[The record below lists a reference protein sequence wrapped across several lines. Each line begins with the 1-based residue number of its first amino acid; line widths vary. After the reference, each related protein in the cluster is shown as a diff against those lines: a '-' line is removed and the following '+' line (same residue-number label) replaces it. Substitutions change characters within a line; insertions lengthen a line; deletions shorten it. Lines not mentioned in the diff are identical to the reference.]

1 MVAVASCRRLLLGVS
16 TVTPSLSRE
25 GSESTVDPDDINSDA
40 NPAQFCSAASEPDR
54 LNEYLAHAQ
63 DILLR
68 IDDENVPPMTRLT
81 LLREAADETGDNFVA
96 RMLYIDLIATA
107 SDDLPPEHVDG
118 ELNAQ
123 GSERLQGVI
132 EQGEQLVANLPL
144 QQALSVLNSVHRAAK
159 VSLIAS
165 VLYLHMLLS
174 SKEGNG
180 DDAHM
185 VLRHQMTRQLSEC
198 RVRLHQL
205 VASLRSLVSRRARG
219 GVGAEPRRCCALPEV
234 SALGRPFSSV
244 SVPRNLRRT
253 NFFESRNRYSIPI
266 SLDLS
271 TIQARPKS
279 ISESHFQAQ
288 NRQDIWSHDV
298 PGWLNEISMLYRFHA
313 PRCLAGFG
321 LGSAIQ
327 RPFIQMHIM

>member
-1 MVAVASCRRLLLGVS
+1 M
-16 TVTPSLSRE
+16 PSLSRE

-54 LNEYLAHAQ
+54 LIEYLAHAQ

-68 IDDENVPPMTRLT
+68 IDDENLT
-81 LLREAADETGDNFVA
+81 LLREAADETGGNFVA

-107 SDDLPPEHVDG
+107 SDVLPPEHVDG

-132 EQGEQLVANLPL
+132 EQGELLVANLPL
-144 QQALSVLNSVHRAAK
+144 QQTLSILNLVHRAAK
-159 VSLIAS
+159 VSSLTS

-185 VLRHQMTRQLSEC
+185 VLRHQMTRQLSER

-205 VASLRSLVSRRARG
+205 VATLRSRVSRRARG
-219 GVGAEPRRCCALPEV
+219 GVGAPPRRCCAPPEV
-234 SALGRPFSSV
+234 SAALFPLF
-244 SVPRNLRRT
+244 LC
-253 NFFESRNRYSIPI
+253 
-266 SLDLS
+266 
-271 TIQARPKS
+271 
-279 ISESHFQAQ
+279 
-288 NRQDIWSHDV
+288 
-298 PGWLNEISMLYRFHA
+298 PGI
-313 PRCLAGFG
+313 
-321 LGSAIQ
+321 
-327 RPFIQMHIM
+327 

>member
-1 MVAVASCRRLLLGVS
+1 M
-16 TVTPSLSRE
+16 PSLSRE

-54 LNEYLAHAQ
+54 LIEYLAHAQ

-68 IDDENVPPMTRLT
+68 IDAENVPPMTRLT
-81 LLREAADETGDNFVA
+81 LLREAADETGGNFVA

-107 SDDLPPEHVDG
+107 SDVLPPEHVDG

-132 EQGEQLVANLPL
+132 EQGELLVANLPL
-144 QQALSVLNSVHRAAK
+144 QQTLSILNSVHRAAK
-159 VSLIAS
+159 VSSLTS

-198 RVRLHQL
+198 NQLVRLHQL
-205 VASLRSLVSRRARG
+205 VATLRSRVSRRARG
-219 GVGAEPRRCCALPEV
+219 GVGAPPRRCCAPPEV
-234 SALGRPFSSV
+234 SAALFPLF
-244 SVPRNLRRT
+244 LC
-253 NFFESRNRYSIPI
+253 
-266 SLDLS
+266 
-271 TIQARPKS
+271 
-279 ISESHFQAQ
+279 
-288 NRQDIWSHDV
+288 
-298 PGWLNEISMLYRFHA
+298 PGI
-313 PRCLAGFG
+313 
-321 LGSAIQ
+321 
-327 RPFIQMHIM
+327 